1 MLKCISAKLFLKL
14 YQLWGKG
21 VWFFFFFSFL
31 IVYKEKFG
39 IGEVE
44 SGGSGIQ
51 GHAQLLM
58 TWSQPG
64 LHETLS

>member
-1 MLKCISAKLFLKL
+1 MGEGSL
-14 YQLWGKG
+14 G
-21 VWFFFFFSFL
+21 FFFSFL